1 MLYKLHQPRDKD
13 YHWYHP
19 SKTVPSDPNTCTTI
33 LSKIYQTHQSAT
45 ITMFRRHRPTT
56 TTTRTSK
63 PSLLTRL
70 RGPNARTRTVKT
82 KTPTTRHNGAYGRT
96 SATAP
101 VHHHRRKVTL
111 GDKVSGAMLRLKG
124 ALTHRPAVKV

>member
-1 MLYKLHQPRDKD
+1 MLYKLHQSGDSITIHC
-13 YHWYHP
+13 YP
-19 SKTVPSDPNTCTTI
+19 SQAVPSDPNTYTNHSIEDLPEVQPT
-33 LSKIYQTHQSAT
+33 T
-45 ITMFRRHRPTT
+45 ITMFRRHHRPAT

-82 KTPTTRHNGAYGRT
+82 KTTTTRHSPAYGRT
-96 SATAP
+96 RATAP
-101 VHHHRRKVTL
+101 VHHRRKVTL

-124 ALTHRPAVKV
+124 TLTHRPAVKV